1 MTQEINQNCEALL
14 EWAKQDKENR
24 AIIVIG
30 YERGEVTED
39 DIMANA
45 VLAQGGSRKNLVA
58 AVKAALPQ
66 NGKSLANII
75 KQATHELFVEELI
88 DDLMKDKPNTDNT
101 EKTAEK

>member
-1 MTQEINQNCEALL
+1 MSQNIKQYCETLL

-39 DIMANA
+39 TTTAN
-45 VLAQGGSRKNLVA
+45 VTLAHGGSRRNKIDALKA
-58 AVKAALPQ
+58 TLPEEDDRLLRLIGQAVKELTID
-66 NGKSLANII
+66 NLLGANS
-75 KQATHELFVEELI
+75 
-88 DDLMKDKPNTDNT
+88 DDEPDTDNT